1 VDAWVEQDPDAMD
14 TGSRGELIERLLALI
29 QTVTVMHPLRV
40 AVDGP
45 PAAGKTTL
53 ADELGDAL
61 RAQGRYVI
69 RASIESFLFPRAQR
83 YRRGE
88 LSAAANY
95 HDNFDYDALRRIL
108 LDPLGPG
115 GDRGFQRAVYDNQ
128 TDSAVSEP
136 ITVAP
141 VDAVL
146 IFEGVFLMR
155 PELIDRWDLR
165 IFVSVAFEEIV
176 ARARIRDAARY
187 GTPDDVER
195 RFRSRYL
202 PSQQFYLDTVRPT
215 DRADI
220 LVRNDEPE
228 RPAWKVRPRA
238 RLLPPNPR
246 GQPTVSS

>member
-1 VDAWVEQDPDAMD
+1 VDPWVEQDPDAME
-14 TGSRGELIERLLALI
+14 TGSRGELIERLLSVIHAVA
-29 QTVTVMHPLRV
+29 VTHPLRV

-88 LSAAANY
+88 LSAEANY
-95 HDNFDYDALRRIL
+95 HDTFDYAALRRVL
-108 LDPLGPG
+108 LDPLGAG
-115 GDRGFQRAVYDNQ
+115 GDRGFQRAMYDNQ

-155 PELIDRWDLR
+155 PALNDRWDLR

-187 GTPDDVER
+187 GSPDDVER

-202 PSQQFYLDTVRPT
+202 PSQEFYLDTVRPA

-220 LVRNDEPE
+220 LVHNDHPQ
-228 RPAWKVRPRA
+228 RPTWKVPPRA
-238 RLLPPNPR
+238 RLLPPNPK
-246 GQPTVSS
+246 GQRTVSS

>member
-1 VDAWVEQDPDAMD
+1 MD
-14 TGSRGELIERLLALI
+14 TGSRAELLDRVLAVI
-29 QTVTVMHPLRV
+29 QAVAVTHPLRV

-53 ADELGDAL
+53 ADEIGDAL
-61 RAQGRYVI
+61 RAQGRHVI

-88 LSAAANY
+88 LSAGANY
-95 HDNFDYDALRRIL
+95 HDTFDYDALRRVL

-115 GDRGFQRAVYDNQ
+115 GDRRFQRAVYDHQ

-136 ITVAP
+136 ISVAP

-176 ARARIRDAARY
+176 ARARTRDAARY

-202 PSQQFYLDTVRPT
+202 PSQQFYFDTVRPT
-215 DRADI
+215 DHADV
-220 LVRNDEPE
+220 LVRNDDPQ
-228 RPAWKVRPRA
+228 RPVWKV
-238 RLLPPNPR
+238 
-246 GQPTVSS
+246 QTVPDRT